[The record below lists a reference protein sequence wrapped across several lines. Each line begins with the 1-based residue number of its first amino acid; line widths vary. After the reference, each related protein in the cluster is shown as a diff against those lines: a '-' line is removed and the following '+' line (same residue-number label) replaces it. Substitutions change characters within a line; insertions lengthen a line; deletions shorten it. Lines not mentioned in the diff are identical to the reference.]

1 MCCGR
6 NASPLEKM
14 LTRALNYHR
23 LRGVGPHYSNANID
37 HSLLFG
43 EGCGFECG
51 HRDKGHIHLVLR
63 FLPLLRGSSLSR
75 NSWRSLPMSTPH
87 LQHTFIC
94 RHTQQTS
101 SDLAERHSGRSFG
114 SLRPEFVTSSPS
126 TLAKFNHH
134 HHLPRFPSMEEAAT
148 LVQALYRGHRV
159 RIRIWHEPK
168 AAFISLAARLDA
180 ECGFRAPTNFP
191 LGPSPSDQ
199 VLLRL
204 NMPHQTE
211 AGFGTFCT
219 TNAEEACE
227 ISKVADDIAVTH
239 STAWQ
244 HERPCR
250 VTSPA
255 ISTQSIPPMRP
266 APTQR
271 RREDILMELQ
281 WVNTSLKERLR
292 VRQGCKNEG
301 WGGILMGKAM

>member
-1 MCCGR
+1 
-6 NASPLEKM
+6 
-14 LTRALNYHR
+14 
-23 LRGVGPHYSNANID
+23 
-37 HSLLFG
+37 
-43 EGCGFECG
+43 
-51 HRDKGHIHLVLR
+51 
-63 FLPLLRGSSLSR
+63 
-75 NSWRSLPMSTPH
+75 
-87 LQHTFIC
+87 
-94 RHTQQTS
+94 
-101 SDLAERHSGRSFG
+101 
-114 SLRPEFVTSSPS
+114 
-126 TLAKFNHH
+126 
-134 HHLPRFPSMEEAAT
+134 MEEAAT

-204 NMPHQTE
+204 NMPHQTK

-219 TNAEEACE
+219 TKAEEACE

-292 VRQGCKNEG
+292 
-301 WGGILMGKAM
+301 ILRLQKKKEAMQQARCADDKSNKHETGTAVAAAN